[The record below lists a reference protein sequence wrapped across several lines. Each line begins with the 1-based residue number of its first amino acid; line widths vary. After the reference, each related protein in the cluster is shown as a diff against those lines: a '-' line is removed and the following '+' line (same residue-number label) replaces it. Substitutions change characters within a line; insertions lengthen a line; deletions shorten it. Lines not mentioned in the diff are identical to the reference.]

1 MVMEKDARIFVAGH
15 RGLVGSAL
23 LRQLEGQGYRHL
35 IIRSRAELDLA
46 DSRAV
51 EAFFQQHRPDYVFLA
66 AARVGGIWANETRP
80 ADFIRDNLAI
90 ELNVIHQSF
99 ASGVKRLLFLGSS
112 CIYPRQAS
120 QPMKESVFMTGPLEL
135 TNSPYAVA
143 KIAGV
148 EMCWA
153 YNRQHGTCF
162 IPVMPTNLYGP
173 GDNFDLLDSHV
184 LPALIRKFHLA
195 KLAAAGNWQAIEAD
209 ESCFG
214 PIPEDVKNRLGD
226 NVSGSPVLPQVVLWG
241 TGNVRREFLYVDD
254 LAAACV
260 HLMNTEFR
268 KLAENTEPRA
278 GQRPFLF
285 NIGTGRDLTIKE
297 LARKV
302 AAVVGFDGDI
312 VWDAAKPDGTLR
324 KLLDVSRISALGWQP
339 VTGLEEGVAKTYRWY
354 LSRLDESGDGSKKE
368 D

>member
-1 MVMEKDARIFVAGH
+1 MAMEKDARIFVAGH

-23 LRQLEGQGYRHL
+23 LRQLESRGYRRL
-35 IIRSRAELDLA
+35 ITRARTELDLA
-46 DSRAV
+46 DPDAV
-51 EAFFQQHRPDYVFLA
+51 EEFFAEQKPDYVFLA

-99 ASGVKRLLFLGSS
+99 VSGVKRLLFLGSS

-120 QPMKESVFMTGPLEL
+120 QPMKESAFMTGPLEL

-153 YNRQHGTCF
+153 YNRQHRTCF

-195 KLAAAGNWQAIEAD
+195 KLAASGHWPAVAAD
-209 ESCFG
+209 ERCFG
-214 PIPEDVKNRLGD
+214 QIPEDVKNRLE
-226 NVSGSPVLPQVVLWG
+226 SAERTASAAPVLPQVVLWG

-268 KLAENTEPRA
+268 ELTKDTEYRA
-278 GQRPFLF
+278 GERPFLF
-285 NIGTGRDLTIKE
+285 NIGTGRDLTIKD
-297 LARKV
+297 LARRV
-302 AAVVGFDGDI
+302 AAVVGFEGDI
-312 VWDAAKPDGTLR
+312 VWDSSKPDGTAR
-324 KLLDVSRISALGWQP
+324 KLLDVSRISALGWRP
-339 VTGLEEGVAKTYRWY
+339 VTDLEEGIAKTYSWY
-354 LSRLDESGDGSKKE
+354 LSRLESGGR
-368 D
+368 